1 MLRLHPKIMAMTST
15 DRHSDFMT
23 QALDLAAA
31 AAAAGEVPVGAV
43 ITNRDGHVL
52 ATAENRMIRDANAL
66 AHAEL
71 LAIQT
76 ALEVTGESRL
86 TGCDLW
92 VTLEP
97 CAMCAGAIAHARLR
111 RLYFAAFD
119 QKGGAVDNGPC
130 LFHQPTTHHHIEVY
144 GGIQQRAAEQLLTA
158 FFADKR

>member
-1 MLRLHPKIMAMTST
+1 MIMKPS
-15 DRHSDFMT
+15 DRHTSVMT

-43 ITNRDGHVL
+43 ITDQHGHIL

-71 LAIQT
+71 LAIQSALT
-76 ALEVTGESRL
+76 ATGQTRL

-97 CAMCAGAIAHARLR
+97 CAMCAGAIIHARLR
-111 RLYFAAFD
+111 RLYFAAYD

-130 LFHQPTTHHHIEVY
+130 LFHQPTTHHEIEVY
-144 GGIQQRAAEQLLTA
+144 GGIQQRASEQLLKA
-158 FFADKR
+158 FFVDKR

>member
-1 MLRLHPKIMAMTST
+1 MAMTSP

-76 ALEVTGESRL
+76 ALEITGESRL

-130 LFHQPTTHHHIEVY
+130 LFHQPTNHHQTEVY